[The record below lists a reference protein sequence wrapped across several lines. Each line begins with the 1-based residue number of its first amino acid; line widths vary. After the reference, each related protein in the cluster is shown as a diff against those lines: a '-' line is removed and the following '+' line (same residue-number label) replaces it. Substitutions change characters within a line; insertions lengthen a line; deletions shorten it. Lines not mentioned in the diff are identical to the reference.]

1 MDLYKNAVE
10 KNKKLIEDA
19 FEYIW
24 KNPETGFKEWKTH
37 EYLKNKFISLG
48 YDLTEAGNIPGFCAG
63 FDTGKPGPTILVFA
77 EMDAL
82 NIPTHPEADP
92 KTGAV
97 HSCGHCVQ
105 TAAVLGV
112 AAAIKEPG
120 VTEGLCGKVRFV
132 IVPAEECIEIDFRR
146 DLVKKGI
153 IKYTS
158 GKAEFLYRGLLDGGD
173 LAFMV
178 HADVAPKKS
187 GSMNGGSNGL
197 IVKSALFK
205 GVSAHA
211 GGNPHDGINALYAA
225 NTALGAINALRETFK
240 DFDHI
245 RVHPVISCG
254 DTSVNA
260 IPDNVILETY
270 VRGAAMDSAK
280 EANQKVNR
288 ALAAS
293 AAAIGARVNICDS
306 GIMWPRWNDRTMFT
320 VFEEAMKEVLN
331 EVNCST
337 QRWGTGSS
345 DVGDIAS
352 LMPMIQAYVGGACGN
367 EHGSD
372 YRIFD
377 VETACVDSAKIQL
390 IAIKLL
396 LQNNAQKAKQAI
408 DLYKP
413 YFKNKSEFFDY
424 VDNICKE
431 FDAVC
436 YNEDGSITLN
446 IG

>member
-1 MDLYKNAVE
+1 
-10 KNKKLIEDA
+10 
-19 FEYIW
+19 
-24 KNPETGFKEWKTH
+24 
-37 EYLKNKFISLG
+37 
-48 YDLTEAGNIPGFCAG
+48 
-63 FDTGKPGPTILVFA
+63 
-77 EMDAL
+77 MDAL

-112 AAAIKEPG
+112 AAAIKEPN
-120 VTEGLCGKVRFV
+120 VADGLCGKVRFV

-173 LAFMV
+173 LAFMI

-240 DFDHI
+240 DSDHI

-270 VRGAAMDSAK
+270 VRGATMDSAK
-280 EANQKVNR
+280 DANQKVNR

-293 AAAIGARVNICDS
+293 AAAIGARVSICDS

-331 EVNCST
+331 DVNCST

-396 LQNNAQKAKQAI
+396 LQNNAQKAKQAV

-424 VDNICKE
+424 ADNICKE